1 MNEDDITL
9 TSYYGK
15 SPYEGK
21 NTLAYLDD
29 VIHKQ
34 LDIKASANTQ
44 INDRHLLTYGLGYT
58 RETGKGSRLK
68 SAPQTYTRYINPW
81 DYDKN
86 LYSKGGKGE
95 PASRIHD
102 YLLFTNSKGIPYYD
116 EAYELYGIRD
126 EAGNSLKPPYT
137 WEDYLD

>member
-1 MNEDDITL
+1 MARNTYRLSYTGNNGGSTDWKIDVDYAKMNEDDITL

-81 DYDKN
+81 DY
-86 LYSKGGKGE
+86 
-95 PASRIHD
+95 
-102 YLLFTNSKGIPYYD
+102 
-116 EAYELYGIRD
+116 
-126 EAGNSLKPPYT
+126 
-137 WEDYLD
+137 EDRKSVV